1 MLQTEDLLTA
11 GSVAV
16 RDEPQREADRESRTA
31 RMSRISRFRGRCRRR
46 SGTPCPSRRSRLA
59 VPGPNQGMRRA

>member
-16 RDEPQREADRESRTA
+16 RDEPQREADREVGA
-31 RMSRISRFRGRCRRR
+31 R
-46 SGTPCPSRRSRLA
+46 
-59 VPGPNQGMRRA
+59 QG